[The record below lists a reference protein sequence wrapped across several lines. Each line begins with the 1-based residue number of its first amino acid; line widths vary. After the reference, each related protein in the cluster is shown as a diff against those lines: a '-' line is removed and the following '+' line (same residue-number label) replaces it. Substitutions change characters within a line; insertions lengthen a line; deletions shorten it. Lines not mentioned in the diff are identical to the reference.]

1 MDQISTRKRKF
12 ITKKEWKIEFESLTR
27 VYYYIKQQ
35 IVSQLISYEFIT
47 FGGVKAFQSIF

>member
-12 ITKKEWKIEFESLTR
+12 ITKKEWKTEFESLTR